1 MDKKINK
8 MIQAKICNKDKLMI
22 IYIMPIIMKKHIENI
37 SQRQF
42 LFFTIWKS
50 KIKMNKKNVKKKT
63 SLLKKIKMS
72 GHTVLFL

>member
-1 MDKKINK
+1 MDKKIK

-42 LFFTIWKS
+42 LFLQYGS
-50 KIKMNKKNVKKKT
+50 HKKNVKKK
-63 SLLKKIKMS
+63 L
-72 GHTVLFL
+72 VC